1 MRLATAEFGAIEI
14 SDVPVPAHVRILS
27 ATYSASGKVFLL
39 YRTDD
44 DPTGED
50 FYRAAVVGDDGR
62 GFREIFAGRI
72 PQSATA
78 NGIRHMPFADN
89 RRILLGDYVLEATPD
104 LDSCETAELVS
115 VEYPWGLAAD
125 PRVSHHWSEIIV
137 SPDDARI
144 AWTVLRKDFTAFAA
158 IGDLRRTPRGYVIDE
173 PTIISSGDTFEADA
187 EREGFSRVHPALGGE
202 VKQFVRGGTAI
213 SSVGD
218 GGRILTDSVV
228 QDLTARSVV
237 PLTRAPGYDETTIFS
252 PDEKLGIVMST
263 RASAAT
269 DLAIL
274 GLLPRPYSSLVGRD
288 LAWAAYVY
296 AVGGVRE
303 FRPGNVGPVL
313 VDIERSST
321 DPSYP
326 GVALNNEDDSWVY
339 VSPMSWHPRGTRVM
353 WLEMLRGSGD
363 DHERSLRIRVAH
375 LVDHVPSATVPVA
388 VQIPP
393 VPYGVTGTD
402 AERWLADPPGEV
414 RSTRVAGRHSGHV
427 EYEREPA
434 AHLGAPSRTELR
446 FVGFSDDGRTLYNGF
461 ERTVASMVD
470 GTVYEADLVLTGDE
484 SGEMQLRLSWS
495 GLADGARLR
504 FEPDDAGR
512 PQSSGHARYGDRL
525 MRVEDLSA

>member
-1 MRLATAEFGAIEI
+1 VKLTTREFGVIEVF
-14 SDVPVPAHVRILS
+14 DVPVPPHVRVFS
-27 ATYSASGKVFLL
+27 ATYTVSAKVFLL
-39 YRTDD
+39 YRTDA
-44 DPTGED
+44 DPADKD
-50 FYRAAVVGDDGR
+50 FYRAAIAEDDGT

-89 RRILLGDYVLEATPD
+89 RRMLLGDYVLEADPD
-104 LDSCETAELVS
+104 LDSCTTAELAH

-137 SPDDARI
+137 SPDERI

-158 IGDLRRTPRGYVIDE
+158 IGTLRRTPHGYVIDE
-173 PTIISSGDTFEADA
+173 PTIISSGDTFEADT
-187 EREGFSRVHPALGGE
+187 EREGFSRVVPALGGE

-218 GGRILTDSVV
+218 GGRILTDSVI

-237 PLTRAPGYDETTIFS
+237 PVTRAPGYDETTILS

-263 RASAAT
+263 RASAPT
-269 DLAIL
+269 DLAVL
-274 GLLPRPYSSLVGRD
+274 GLLPRPYSNLVGRD

-313 VDIERSST
+313 VDLERSST
-321 DPSYP
+321 DPSYA
-326 GVALNNEDDSWVY
+326 GVALNDEDDAWVY
-339 VSPMSWHPRGTRVM
+339 VSPMSWHAGGTRVM

-363 DHERSLRIRVAH
+363 DHERSMRIRVAH
-375 LVDHVPSATVPVA
+375 LADHEPSAPVPVA
-388 VQIPP
+388 THIPA
-393 VPYGVTGTD
+393 VPYGVTGAD
-402 AERWLADPPGEV
+402 AEHWLAAPPEDV
-414 RSTRVAGRHSGHV
+414 RTARVAGRHSGHL

-434 AHLGAPSRTELR
+434 AHPGAPSRTEVR
-446 FVGFSDDGRTLYNGF
+446 FADLSDDGRSFYNGF

-470 GTVYEADLVLTGDE
+470 GTEYEADLALTGAE

-504 FEPDDAGR
+504 FEPDAAGR
-512 PQSSGHARYGDRL
+512 PRSFGHARYGDRAL
-525 MRVEDLSA
+525 RVDDLSA